1 MIMHPSISVVLLPV
15 IALVLSTAPATTQPA
30 TTPATPS
37 APIPEIDSLR
47 ERALR
52 DLHLFAE
59 YTGTRFIALGYA
71 DNGDPVDPMPEFLAR
86 FDDLKPRIQPVSKV
100 KRIGKRRDEQG
111 RSLLWHYEDPE
122 TGKRARVYR
131 ALILERR
138 ADATVLVDVGFS
150 SGSLSGG
157 GRVVIYRF
165 VEGQWKLEQI
175 VHSWVS

>member
-1 MIMHPSISVVLLPV
+1 M
-15 IALVLSTAPATTQPA
+15 
-30 TTPATPS
+30 
-37 APIPEIDSLR
+37 
-47 ERALR
+47 
-52 DLHLFAE
+52 
-59 YTGTRFIALGYA
+59 
-71 DNGDPVDPMPEFLAR
+71 
-86 FDDLKPRIQPVSKV
+86 
-100 KRIGKRRDEQG
+100 
-111 RSLLWHYEDPE
+111 LWHYEDPE